1 MGLLAVIGL
10 QLHGRP
16 ILHHMLL
23 APKKQIGEDWRPYG
37 ACHSVSCSVGCDL
50 SEVEMCALDWFV
62 VLPPVSTLTC
72 WCQGPP
78 SWSSAFRRWRAGCGH
93 GPQADMLLLVQ
104 TAAVSTSCQYQL
116 IQPIPLRTERR
127 LGWWSA
133 CCVTARVWVPSAD
146 STHKASPGDIC
157 VS

>member
-23 APKKQIGEDWRPYG
+23 APKKQMGEDWRPYG

-50 SEVEMCALDWFV
+50 REVEMCALDWFV

-78 SWSSAFRRWRAGCGH
+78 
-93 GPQADMLLLVQ
+93 QAEAVLLGGGEQAVDMAHRQICYCLYRL
-104 TAAVSTSCQYQL
+104 QL
-116 IQPIPLRTERR
+116 FQHPANI
-127 LGWWSA
+127 S
-133 CCVTARVWVPSAD
+133 
-146 STHKASPGDIC
+146 
-157 VS
+157 